1 MLVLLELQLTLD
13 GSIAFVGQ
21 LQLLSLLK
29 DIFQRGKAILQMFG
43 GDIDVDKSDIG
54 SEGYFEDMIAIDDVL
69 KRQRNGA

>member
-1 MLVLLELQLTLD
+1 MLVLLELQLALD

-21 LQLLSLLK
+21 LQFLSLLK

-43 GDIDVDKSDIG
+43 GDIDVDQSDIG
-54 SEGYFEDMIAIDDVL
+54 SEGDFEDVIAIDDVL